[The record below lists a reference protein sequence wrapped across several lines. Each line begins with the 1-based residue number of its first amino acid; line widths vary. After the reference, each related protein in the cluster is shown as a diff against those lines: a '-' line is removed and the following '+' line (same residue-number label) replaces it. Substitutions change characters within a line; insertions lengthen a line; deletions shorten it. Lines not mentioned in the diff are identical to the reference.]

1 VTAGEL
7 ETITL
12 DELATLAKQ
21 HRGTLYRAIR
31 ENRLKVVHPGNSRS
45 TRVLLSEARRYIAGD
60 SSATPATDGSTA
72 AQEPTA

>member
-1 VTAGEL
+1 VTAAEL

-12 DELATLAKQ
+12 DELAALAKQ
-21 HRGTLYRAIR
+21 ARGTLYRAIR

-60 SSATPATDGSTA
+60 SSATPTSDSAR
-72 AQEPTA
+72 